1 MNSCILMVEI
11 YQEPQLRHTPDGM
24 ELTEMMLQFP
34 GLRPDDPPAML
45 RAIAWGNLAN
55 EVYQNYHQGD
65 RVLVEGRLNMNT
77 FDRPEGFKEKRAEL
91 TLQRIHSLG
100 AGFNPSSSPMVETTP
115 MATNMRTAPP
125 VVSPQAAPNYDSPR
139 PAATPATS
147 NVGVLPQNDFN
158 DERDRFPQST
168 PQAAPQSAPQPV
180 PQSTNYERK
189 AYPVVTQEESDMD
202 DIPF

>member
-24 ELTEMMLQFP
+24 ELTEMMVQFA

-45 RAIAWGNLAN
+45 RAIAWGNLAK

-91 TLQRIHSLG
+91 TLQRIHVLG
-100 AGFNPSSSPMVETTP
+100 AGFNPTSSPMVETTP
-115 MATNMRTAPP
+115 MATNIRT
-125 VVSPQAAPNYDSPR
+125 APNYDSSR
-139 PAATPATS
+139 PVATPATN
-147 NVGVLPQNDFN
+147 NVGVVPQNDFN
-158 DERDRFPQST
+158 NERDRFPQST
-168 PQAAPQSAPQPV
+168 PQPTPQPA

-189 AYPVVTQEESDMD
+189 AYPVVTQEESDID